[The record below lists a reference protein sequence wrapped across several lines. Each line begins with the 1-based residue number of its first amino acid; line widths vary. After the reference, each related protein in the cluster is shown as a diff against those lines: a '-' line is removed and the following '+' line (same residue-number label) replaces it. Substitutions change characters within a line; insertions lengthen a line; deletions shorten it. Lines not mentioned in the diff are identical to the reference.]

1 MEGYSAD
8 TYGQIWAS
16 IYDDQWSGVFP
27 VESTVAFLKELA
39 GEGPA
44 LELAIGTGR
53 IALPLK
59 EVGVDVHGIDIS
71 EAMVAKLR
79 TKPGGEDIPVTMG
92 DFADV
97 GVDETYPLIYVVFNT
112 FFALTTQEEQIRC
125 FANVARHLEP
135 GGAFVIE
142 CFVPDLARFD
152 RHQRVDARR
161 VRVDAVGLEVSRH
174 DPVAQQ
180 ITTQIVVLT
189 QEGNQLYPVFIRYAF
204 PSELDLMAR
213 LAGLRLRARHGGWD
227 DEPFT
232 SESAAHV
239 SVYELPE

>member
-1 MEGYSAD
+1 MEGYGAD
-8 TYGQIWAS
+8 TDGQIWAS
-16 IYDDQWSGVFP
+16 IYDDQWSDAFP

-59 EVGVDVHGIDIS
+59 EAGVHVHGIDIS

-79 TKPGGEDIPVTMG
+79 TKPGGEDIPVTMD
-92 DFADV
+92 DFVDV
-97 GVDETYPLIYVVFNT
+97 GVEGTYPLIYLVFNT
-112 FFALTTQEEQIRC
+112 LFALTTQEEQVRC

-152 RHQRVDARR
+152 RHQRMEAWR
-161 VRVDAVGLEVSRH
+161 VQLDSVGFELSRH

-180 ITTQIVVLT
+180 IDSQIVVLT
-189 QEGNQLYPVFIRYAF
+189 HEGHQLYPIHVRYAF
-204 PSELDLMAR
+204 PSELDLMGR
-213 LAGLRLRARHGGWD
+213 LAGLRLRARYGGWD
-227 DEPFT
+227 REPFT
-232 SESAAHV
+232 SASKAHV
-239 SVYELPE
+239 SIYEPA